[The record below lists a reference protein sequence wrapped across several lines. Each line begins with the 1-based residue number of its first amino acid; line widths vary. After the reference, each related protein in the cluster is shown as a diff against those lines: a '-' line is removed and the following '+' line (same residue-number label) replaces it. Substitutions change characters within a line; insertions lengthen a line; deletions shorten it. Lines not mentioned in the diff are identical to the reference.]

1 MSNISRVV
9 SFGAS
14 ITYGSEL
21 PDQSYTWSSIIAQK
35 LGLDYLCLAKENAS
49 NSGIAR
55 AIISNSENFKD
66 DVILAMWTS
75 STRYEFRVGNQWEN
89 ISPWSEQTGFVKD
102 WYRGPGGLEYT
113 EVTTT
118 MKEIVLAGQVLDQMK
133 LPYLFVLDNNELRN
147 SHTWTLPD
155 DYVQSL
161 KALMPWNNLVWFDDT
176 GFLEW
181 CRLKNYS
188 FVNTHPGTEAHQ
200 CAAEYILING
210 LKSFL

>member
-1 MSNISRVV
+1 MSNVSRVI

-35 LGLDYLCLAKENAS
+35 LGLDYLCLAKENAA

-55 AIISNSENFKD
+55 AIISNSDNYQND
-66 DVILAMWTS
+66 LVLAMWTS
-75 STRYEFRVGNQWEN
+75 STRYEFRVGNQWAN
-89 ISPWSEQTGFVKD
+89 VSPWSEQTGFVKD
-102 WYRGPGGLEYT
+102 WYTGPGGLEYT
-113 EVTTT
+113 EVVTT
-118 MKEIVLAGQVLDQMK
+118 MKEIILASEFLDRMK
-133 LPYLFVLDNNELRN
+133 LPYTFVLDNDELRT

-155 DYVQSL
+155 EYIQSL
-161 KALMPWNNLVWFDDT
+161 KALMPWDHIVWFDNT

-181 CRLKNYS
+181 CRGKNYS

-200 CAAEYILING
+200 SAAEYILTNWQRP
-210 LKSFL
+210 F